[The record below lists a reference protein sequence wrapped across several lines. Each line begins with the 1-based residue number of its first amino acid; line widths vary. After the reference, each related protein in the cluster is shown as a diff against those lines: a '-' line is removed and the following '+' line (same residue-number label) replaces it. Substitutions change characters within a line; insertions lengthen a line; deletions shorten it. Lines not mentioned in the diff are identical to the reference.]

1 MRSMEDGVMDL
12 GWLDEMSGEAR
23 MEVFRFLRGERRGFS
38 AELMREAQDQGGTEF
53 KRRVL
58 REMAKIPYGE
68 ARSYGELAEMAG
80 YPRAAR
86 AVGTVCRNNKY
97 PIIIPCHRVVGS
109 SGIGGYAFGLEMKRE
124 LLRREGVV
132 FG

>member
-1 MRSMEDGVMDL
+1 MN
-12 GWLDEMSGEAR
+12 LDFLDDFPAEWRGEVL
-23 MEVFRFLRGERRGFS
+23 EFLRGERKEFS
-38 AELMREAQDQGGTEF
+38 EEVRAEALDQDGTDFQGA
-53 KRRVL
+53 VL

-68 ARSYGELAEMAG
+68 VKSYGELALAAG

-109 SGIGGYAFGLEMKRE
+109 NGLGGYAFGLVMKRE
-124 LLRREGVV
+124 LLKIEGVT
-132 FG
+132 F